1 MSAPRRHS
9 PTRQTLAATFDLDG
23 AIAALHP
30 EARNAVPNAPVRI
43 MIAEAEQLYAAARP
57 LREQWKRLPD
67 FDVATVDALPQLV
80 AALKIAEQR
89 WQTARAERMSGPLRA
104 ARKEAEQLRRQ
115 LVASGRY
122 LLRKDPGA
130 QRELDGIAH
139 GDSLPV
145 LIKDLEDLAM
155 FANRHAKEW
164 AADVVLPKNA
174 LARARVLADV
184 LTNGVDP
191 QPALEAQ
198 ERRNQVFTILDHAC
212 REVRAAGRYLLQDDP
227 KRLAAFI
234 SHHHAQRGKGRVAK
248 KSAKKAAKKRTAT
261 KKKSR

>member
-1 MSAPRRHS
+1 MSAPPRPRRPN
-9 PTRQTLAATFDLDG
+9 PTRQTVAATFDLDG
-23 AIAALHP
+23 AIAALPP
-30 EARNAVPNAPVRI
+30 ETRTTAPTLPIKVAV
-43 MIAEAEQLYAAARP
+43 AEGEQLHKAARR

-67 FDVATVDALPQLV
+67 FDVASIDSLPQLV

-89 WQTARAERMSGPLRA
+89 WQTARAERMSGSMRA

-122 LLRKDPGA
+122 LLRKSPAA
-130 QRELDGIAH
+130 QRELDRIAH
-139 GDSLPV
+139 GDSLAV

-164 AADVVLPKNA
+164 SADIVLPKNS

-184 LTNGVDP
+184 LQNGADP

-198 ERRNQVFTILDHAC
+198 ERRNQVFALFDNAC
-212 REVRAAGRYLLQDDP
+212 REVRAAARYLLQDDP
-227 KRLAAFI
+227 RRLAPFL
-234 SHHHAQRGKGRVAK
+234 SQH
-248 KSAKKAAKKRTAT
+248 AAKAKTAKPKARARKTAAKR
-261 KKKSR
+261 